1 MFVVVVVVE
10 VVEAVVEGR
19 RTVVVV
25 GLLDLQPKQQLQRP
39 VERGKKKD
47 LPLRSSLFDLLV
59 QGFVAVVVVVVMGDE
74 IEVAIWSVVEALIS
88 PEIIGV
94 EFRGY
99 HLDGLLVVAVVVSVW
114 VVIVVVVVVGSRRKK
129 RLRVVLMV
137 SIVLVAGVVVASTT
151 RLPRTSCAIPKKIL
165 QLTQLNVKEG
175 EKKYC

>member
-1 MFVVVVVVE
+1 VFVVE

-114 VVIVVVVVVGSRRKK
+114 VVIVVVVVGSRRKK

-137 SIVLVAGVVVASTT
+137 LMVLMVLVAGVVVASTT